1 MDKIW
6 QIYRLHLYSIYAE
19 KGEIIM
25 WAINGAAVGSVSA
38 LPWLL
43 LGTIQS
49 DINGRPIQAI
59 AMYYLITFLMWYV
72 SGGAFGWG
80 ISNLIKNGELT
91 NYLTRPYF
99 PLAYP
104 IIGEQG
110 WKTLGLLISLPIF
123 LVIIYFTIGL
133 NLSFIT
139 AQNIVNWLLLI
150 PATIMIFGFLEFI
163 KGISSFWFI
172 KVDGV
177 FNLFDMFALL
187 FGGLIAPLYLLPN
200 WLQAIS
206 KYLPFQYIFG
216 FPNAVVT
223 GQIADNTFLNGI
235 IASYIWVF
243 ILFIIATVL
252 YKFGI
257 KKYESIGN

>member
-6 QIYRLHLYSIYAE
+6 QIYRIHLYSIYGE
-19 KGEIIM
+19 KGEILM

-59 AMYYLITFLMWYV
+59 AMYYLLTFLMWYIT
-72 SGGAFGWG
+72 GGSFGWG
-80 ISNLIKNGELT
+80 VANLIKKGELT
-91 NYLTRPYF
+91 NFLTRPYF

-104 IIGEQG
+104 IIGEQA
-110 WKTLGLLISLPIF
+110 WKTLGLIISLPIF
-123 LVIIYFTIGL
+123 LIIINATIGL
-133 NLSFIT
+133 NLSFIN
-139 AQNIVNWLLLI
+139 QNSILNWLILI
-150 PATIMIFGFLEFI
+150 PATIVIFGLLEFI
-163 KGISSFWFI
+163 KGITAFWLI
-172 KVDGV
+172 KVSGV
-177 FNLFDMFALL
+177 FNLFDMFSLL

-200 WLQAIS
+200 WLQIIS

-216 FPNAVVT
+216 FPNAVLT
-223 GQIADNTFLNGI
+223 GQIQASEFNYGLIMSYVWVI
-235 IASYIWVF
+235 ILLV
-243 ILFIIATVL
+243 IAVIM
-252 YKFGI
+252 YKLGI